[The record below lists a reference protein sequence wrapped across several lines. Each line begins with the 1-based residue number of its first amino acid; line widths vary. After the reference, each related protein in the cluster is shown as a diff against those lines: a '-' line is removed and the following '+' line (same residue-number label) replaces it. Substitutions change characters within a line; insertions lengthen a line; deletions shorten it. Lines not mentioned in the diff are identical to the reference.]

1 MIKTCAR
8 KNAYAQGPGGHGC
21 VFLLR
26 QDAAFWAADRIAPLI
41 MKFNTAKAIEFLLA
55 RGSIP
60 VLFWLKKDILS
71 VPVDRESKNM
81 RKFAA
86 RVRIL
91 ETQKPDGSW
100 WERRSDTPIY
110 WERTLYR
117 VDTLRNLYRLYD
129 YGCTIKEEGVER
141 AIDFLFSLQS
151 KEGDFRGTVLNLYT
165 PTFHA
170 LTLELLCLYGLDK
183 DRRVQKGFRWILD
196 NRQKDGGWALYHP
209 NLTPGAK
216 SSAIAWPNPKGQPF
230 KPRKSQPF
238 SHHVTGMVLRAFA
251 ESPTWRN
258 SKEAWEAGEKLLNCF
273 FCDEVYGDRTFP
285 SDWEKICYPFWNTD
299 ILGSLDSLSKIG
311 FSPENETIQKGLIWL
326 AKKQSTQ
333 GFWECGNKK
342 ATLEDHLWV
351 TLAVLKTLK
360 RFGLLRT

>member
-1 MIKTCAR
+1 M
-8 KNAYAQGPGGHGC
+8 
-21 VFLLR
+21 LR
-26 QDAAFWAADRIAPLI
+26 I
-41 MKFNTAKAIEFLLA
+41 NNAKAIEFLLA
-55 RGSIP
+55 RGSLPI
-60 VLFWLKKDILS
+60 LFWLKRDILN
-71 VPVDRESKNM
+71 VPIERESKNM

-100 WERRSDTPIY
+100 WEKRSDTPIY

-129 YGCTIKEEGVER
+129 YGCTIKEEGIQR
-141 AIDFLFSLQS
+141 ALEFLFSLQS

-170 LTLELLCLYGLDK
+170 LALEMLCLYGLDK
-183 DRRVQKGFRWILD
+183 DRRVQKGFRWILA

-209 NLTPGAK
+209 RASQSGVK
-216 SSAIAWPNPKGQPF
+216 SAASAWFNPRGQPF
-230 KPRKSQPF
+230 KPRRSQPF

-258 SKEAWEAGEKLLNCF
+258 SKEAWQAGEKLLGCF
-273 FCDEVYGDRTFP
+273 FCDEVYEEKTFP
-285 SDWEKICYPFWNTD
+285 SDWENICYPFWNTD
-299 ILGSLDSLSKIG
+299 ILGSLDSLSKVG
-311 FSPENETIQKGLIWL
+311 FSAENETIQKGLVWL
-326 AKKQSTQ
+326 MKRQNSQ
-333 GFWECGNKK
+333 GFWECGSKR
-342 ATLEDHLWV
+342 ATLEDHLWI
-351 TLAVLKTLK
+351 TLAVLRALK